1 MTEQMRLIFIYYINK
16 MFIIMKSFD
25 NLTGDQELEVH
36 TATYG
41 REIDQSHHAKSI
53 SHINYRINSCS
64 LKLIFIIVRL
74 IELFSQTN

>member
-1 MTEQMRLIFIYYINK
+1 MTEQTRLIFIYYINK

-36 TATYG
+36 TVTYG

-53 SHINYRINSCS
+53 SHINYDINSCS
-64 LKLIFIIVRL
+64 LKLIFIIVCL
-74 IELFSQTN
+74 I